1 MVHFNNFF
9 HREPIP
15 IFLVLICSRQKVD
28 QEIPDTL
35 EDDGGLISMAM
46 EKWMKG
52 QIIQATHGEYLEK
65 DARIHLL

>member
-9 HREPIP
+9 NQEPIL
-15 IFLVLICSRQKVD
+15 IFLVLICSRQSMD
-28 QEIPDTL
+28 QEMPDTL

-52 QIIQATHGEYLEK
+52 KIIFSPVRY
-65 DARIHLL
+65 